1 MRVGRVE
8 LATTDDL
15 LVRFVPCII
24 HWIFIVD
31 FFLLIEGMQFVLSY
45 SYYTLHLDSNS
56 EYCIRT
62 G

>member
-15 LVRFVPCII
+15 LVRFVSCII
-24 HWIFIVD
+24 HWISIVD
-31 FFLLIEGMQFVLSY
+31 CFLLIEGMQFVL

-62 G
+62 C

>member
-15 LVRFVPCII
+15 LVRFVSCII

-45 SYYTLHLDSNS
+45 YTLQIVN
-56 EYCIRT
+56 T
-62 G
+62 V